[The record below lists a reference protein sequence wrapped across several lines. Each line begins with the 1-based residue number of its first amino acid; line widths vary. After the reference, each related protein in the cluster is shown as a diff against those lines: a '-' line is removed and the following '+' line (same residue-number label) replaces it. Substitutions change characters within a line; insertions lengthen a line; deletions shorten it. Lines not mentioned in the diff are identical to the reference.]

1 MMELPQDPAMLL
13 SVINMKLRDESLS
26 LDELC
31 QELGINSET
40 LCEKLKMAG
49 YEYSQQYN
57 RFW

>member
-1 MMELPQDPAMLL
+1 MLL